1 MFVLLLVL
9 GAYSYGRSGRKQVPR
24 EGYRLPRLRELV
36 VTAKFSVVATSV
48 VEVHRKLMQTL
59 NPHAELPFW
68 TGTVQGNF
76 IELHYGRPQEV
87 EEWIKQP
94 LLKWHWRKPSPLNL
108 YYRTLLES
116 RSGIPMNVT
125 MIGSYS
131 SQGAIDFDVTVLPN
145 LYYWVYQLKLLECT
159 SQQIEE
165 AQHEC
170 CSFADQLRGMLGGAE
185 LQAPQ
190 VSAVGPATDVRRKL
204 TRYGLD
210 SQADLLTQAEMK
222 IMGGQVE
229 DGVKNCRSAVE
240 QVTEKLIIRNGL
252 HSTNTFANN
261 ITSLESNKYLDPR
274 IGEFLR
280 RGLYAFLSSVAH
292 DKYAPT
298 PRVAEYVLA
307 VTEETVAFLLDRLS

>member
-9 GAYSYGRSGRKQVPR
+9 VAYSYGRSGKVQVPR
-24 EGYRLPRLRELV
+24 EGYRLPSLRELV

-48 VEVHRKLMQTL
+48 VEVHQKLMQTL

-68 TGTVQGNF
+68 TGTVHGNF
-76 IELHYGRPQEV
+76 IELQFTRPQEV

-108 YYRTLLES
+108 YYRTLRES

-125 MIGSYS
+125 MIGSNS
-131 SQGAIDFDVTVLPN
+131 SQGAIDFDVTILPN
-145 LYYWVYQLKLLECT
+145 LYYWVNQLKLLECT

-170 CSFADQLRGMLGGAE
+170 CSFADELRGMLGGTE

-210 SQADLLTQAEMK
+210 SQADLLTQAETK

-240 QVTEKLIIRNGL
+240 QVTEKLIIRHGL
-252 HSTNTFANN
+252 HPTNTFANN
-261 ITSLESNKYLDPR
+261 ITSLESNKYLDPQ
-274 IGEFLR
+274 IGEFIR

-298 PRVAEYVLA
+298 PRVAKYVLA
-307 VTEETVAFLLDRLS
+307 MTEETVDFLLDRLS